1 MRNLVI
7 HIVSVNKRML
17 MLSLLVSHFFICSY
31 SQSREQLRDEL
42 KEAAEALSF
51 FPDSL
56 DLRLKKA
63 ALNMQLEQWEYA
75 KDEYD
80 YVIRRDPNNVAGL
93 YYRAYANEK
102 LGRLSFA
109 RADYEAVL
117 RIVPTH
123 FEARLGLA
131 LVNQKDRHFTEA
143 MDQINQLVESNP
155 DNVLAIVARANMER
169 ERKLYSLAEFDFTR
183 AMEMEPD
190 NTDHLLNRADVRLL
204 MGNYEEARSDL
215 DLLVKKG
222 IVKASLKGFYD
233 RLKKK

>member
-17 MLSLLVSHFFICSY
+17 MLSLLVSHFLIFSFG
-31 SQSREQLRDEL
+31 QSREQLRDEL

-222 IVKASLKGFYD
+222 IVKGSLKGFYD